1 MRRSIATLLLP
12 LAALTAC
19 ATAGGGGPAPSP
31 YSSSGTNAY
40 SSTEP
45 MRVRLTDN
53 LGEGLVLH
61 LNRPAHTA
69 VFQIVPGQGVALV
82 YPDLGQRAVYNAGM
96 TRLMPRATANRFWR
110 YDNVYQA
117 TSSFA
122 SHITQGPRH
131 LLVIASERP
140 LQTASFRNG
149 MLRRVM
155 GTASYTTSNS
165 RRVVDDLLAVVVP
178 PQPDESWDADVIT
191 VWPRVNEVRLP
202 SGDLYRVQ
210 CRSGEAVWVP
220 LELAAAAC
228 RNPDRVLPPQRD
240 SAGTPPAAD
249 DPDVRK
255 PGGRRP
261 QPEPA
266 VGDPQPARP
275 GTRLTQLRD
284 EMRSYRNASGPD
296 AARPVRLAEL
306 RRELENMRSGGDGNV
321 VARWRNPRTGGSP
334 SPNDRSMRPP
344 ANASQSTAQRESY
357 TSTSGTPTYTAGQ
370 AATSGGSSSATNK
383 PDTQPE
389 TSPVPPS
396 NPTP

>member
-19 ATAGGGGPAPSP
+19 ATAGGGGPAPTP
-31 YSSSGTNAY
+31 YSGTNAY

-45 MRVRLTDN
+45 LRVRLTEN
-53 LGEGLVLH
+53 FGEGLVLH
-61 LNRPAHTA
+61 LNRAAHTA
-69 VFQIVPGQGVALV
+69 VFQIIPGQGVALV
-82 YPDLGQRAVYNAGM
+82 YPDIGQRAVYNAGM
-96 TRLMPRATANRFWR
+96 TRLMPRVTANRFWR
-110 YDNVYQA
+110 YDNVHQ
-117 TSSFA
+117 TTSSSFA
-122 SHITQGPRH
+122 SSITQGPRH

-140 LQTASFRNG
+140 LQTSSFRSG

-155 GTASYTTSNS
+155 GTASYTTMNS

-178 PQPDESWDADVIT
+178 TQPDESWDADVIT
-191 VWPRVNEVRLP
+191 VWPRANEVRLP

-210 CRSGEAVWVP
+210 CRSGESVWVP

-240 SAGTPPAAD
+240 SAGTPPAT
-249 DPDVRK
+249 DPVRK

-261 QPEPA
+261 QPEPG
-266 VGDPQPARP
+266 VSPAEPGRP
-275 GTRLTQLRD
+275 GTRLSQLRD
-284 EMRSYRNASGPD
+284 EMRSYRNASGLD
-296 AARPVRLAEL
+296 AARPIRLADL
-306 RRELENMRSGGDGNV
+306 RRELQNMRSGGDGNV
-321 VARWRNPRTGGSP
+321 VARWRNPRAGS
-334 SPNDRSMRPP
+334 SPRPGDPSMRPP
-344 ANASQSTAQRESY
+344 VSSQSTGGRESY
-357 TSTSGTPTYTAGQ
+357 TSTAGTPTYTAGQ
-370 AATSGGSSSATNK
+370 AATSGASSPPTK

>member
-31 YSSSGTNAY
+31 YGSSGTNAY

-45 MRVRLTDN
+45 MRVRLTEN
-53 LGEGLVLH
+53 FGEGLVLH

-82 YPDLGQRAVYNAGM
+82 YPDIGQRAVYNAGM
-96 TRLMPRATANRFWR
+96 TRLMPSMASNRFWR
-110 YDNVYQA
+110 YDNVYQ
-117 TSSFA
+117 TRSSFA
-122 SHITQGPRH
+122 SHVTQGPRH

-140 LQTASFRNG
+140 LQTSSFRG
-149 MLRRVM
+149 GVLRRVM
-155 GTASYTTSNS
+155 GTASYTTMNS

-191 VWPRVNEVRLP
+191 VWPRANEVRLP

-210 CRSGEAVWVP
+210 CRSGATVWVP

-240 SAGTPPAAD
+240 SVGTPPASE
-249 DPDVRK
+249 PVRK

-261 QPEPA
+261 QPEPGA
-266 VGDPQPARP
+266 APSEPARP
-275 GTRLTQLRD
+275 GTRLSQLRD
-284 EMRSYRNASGPD
+284 EMRSYRNAFGQEG
-296 AARPVRLAEL
+296 ARAIRIADL
-306 RRELENMRSGGDGNV
+306 RRELQNMRSGGEGTV
-321 VARWRNPRTGGSP
+321 VARWRNPRAGNSP
-334 SPNDRSMRPP
+334 SPGDYMRP
-344 ANASQSTAQRESY
+344 ANGSQSSAGRESY
-357 TSTSGTPTYTAGQ
+357 TSSSGTPTYTAGQ
-370 AATSGGSSSATNK
+370 AATSGASAAPANK